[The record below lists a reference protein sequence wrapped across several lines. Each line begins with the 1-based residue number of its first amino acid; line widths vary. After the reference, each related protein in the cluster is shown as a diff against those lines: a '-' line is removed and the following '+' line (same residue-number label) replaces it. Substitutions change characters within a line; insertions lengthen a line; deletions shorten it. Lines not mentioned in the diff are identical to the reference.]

1 MRKITS
7 MKAAIGVVIQY
18 TLDMK
23 KVLALTL
30 ILTFM
35 PAAHGADRSTPAPV
49 PQTASTPVA
58 ATPTPT
64 PTPTPVA
71 TATTSTTAKNLTSEL
86 AKIRDLIAKK
96 NFTAALASLKI
107 ADKDFPNNAD
117 INNLLGYSARN
128 LKQYANAATYY
139 TKALKIDPNHLGA
152 LEYQGELFMLTK
164 KSAQAKKNLAK
175 LKTLCGLTCEEYLD
189 LKKAIGNK

>member
-7 MKAAIGVVIQY
+7 MKAALGVVIQY

-49 PQTASTPVA
+49 PQTASTP
-58 ATPTPT
+58 ATATPT

-96 NFTAALASLKI
+96 NFTAALAALKI
-107 ADKDFPNNAD
+107 ADKDFANNAD

-139 TKALKIDPNHLGA
+139 AKALKIDPNHLGA

>member
-1 MRKITS
+1 VK
-7 MKAAIGVVIQY
+7 KALTV
-18 TLDMK
+18 
-23 KVLALTL
+23 TL

-35 PAAHGADRSTPAPV
+35 PAAHGADRSTPVPA
-49 PQTASTPVA
+49 PQTATSP
-58 ATPTPT
+58 TPTPT
-64 PTPTPVA
+64 QTPTPVA
-71 TATTSTTAKNLTSEL
+71 TPSARAVAKTFTSEL
-86 AKIRDLIAKK
+86 TKIRELIAKK
-96 NFTAALASLKI
+96 NFTAALAALKI

-139 TKALKIDPNHLGA
+139 TKVLKINPNHLGA

-164 KSAQAKKNLAK
+164 KSVQAKKNLAK
-175 LKTLCGLTCEEYLD
+175 LKTLCGITCEEYLD